1 MDEWRRRSEID
12 RDDSD
17 DGPSYE
23 IVVPPAA
30 PEEKQEESR
39 RDDDVPFAGLGVG
52 SLPLDQ
58 DTWDAAANLP
68 QELEGV
74 SDELIK
80 KIVSN
85 PQLVEKV
92 VAEQTQKLDKLNSEI
107 QDIKSELK
115 RRVVEDGGAEL

>member
-1 MDEWRRRSEID
+1 MDEWRRRSEIE

-39 RDDDVPFAGLGVG
+39 RDDRPMTGIG
-52 SLPLDQ
+52 PLDQ
-58 DTWDAAANLP
+58 DTWDAAVDLP
-68 QELEGV
+68 PELEGV